1 MAEENIYGNEIF
13 IKMIGSERDPSDAND
28 GDYEHLDQE
37 ICEAED
43 KTEKAEEKPKDVPE
57 KRPRPVWPLYGL
69 HTAGAALWIAVLIV
83 IFFKFSEVS
92 SQVKNLQ
99 SAVLDVNVSS
109 QLDKLELD
117 LSKKENDS
125 SSKLKKIESDLNKKE
140 NDLSSK
146 LKKIESD
153 LNKMD
158 AEMVKF
164 RKTELALLSNT
175 YNWFDFGR
183 HKYYFSTE
191 RRSWTAARDA
201 CVFMFSYLAVINSV
215 DEKNFINNKITEDV
229 WVGLSDLEKEG
240 VWKWISGESVD
251 KSFWGSG
258 EPNNQN
264 EEDCGE
270 IKKGGMLNDIHCTA
284 ERRWVCE
291 KNSASSR

>member
-83 IFFKFSEVS
+83 IFFKS
-92 SQVKNLQ
+92 
-99 SAVLDVNVSS
+99 
-109 QLDKLELD
+109 
-117 LSKKENDS
+117 
-125 SSKLKKIESDLNKKE
+125 
-140 NDLSSK
+140 
-146 LKKIESD
+146 
-153 LNKMD
+153 
-158 AEMVKF
+158 
-164 RKTELALLSNT
+164 